1 LESNTQTQLLAK
13 YLKWPL
19 LTAIWCIILAWP
31 LQGVYFIEPNQHM
44 HAFGGDALAIYY
56 NVAYHACHGSGLWLE
71 SMNYPHGE
79 LIFMTDAQGALS
91 ILISYLNLCEYS
103 TGIING
109 LNAWSIII
117 TAILIFFLLQSLEI
131 NSFGAALFSPL
142 IVLLSPPMLRMF
154 SHFGLAYP
162 FLIPLA
168 MLWFLRKT
176 KIPTFE
182 KRDLVVLLIFLFFG
196 FNNPYFSAQI
206 GLFLLGAGGIIFFL
220 KKYQKSSFI
229 IAGMAILILLI
240 PFLVLK
246 FLDPVNDRIGLQW
259 GYFYYYATLEGLIA
273 PPDSIIDGIL
283 KYITGKG
290 FQVKFEALMNLGIVV
305 ISISVLSVFFNKT
318 KIPKYYLP
326 LLISSTLLFIY
337 ASAILL
343 MPFERIWIEDKM
355 GFLLMFKAVGRLAW
369 PIYFTLTVLAVY
381 FLTHWT
387 KNYLIYIALA
397 SVWIF
402 EIHTYIRPFFKEHVH
417 PNFFAKEYHEEIPNP
432 ERYQAILS
440 IPKMMYWT
448 DNFISEDNFFTQFYS
463 MRLSL
468 QSGLPLVNAMLSRMS
483 IGQTSEAIELI
494 SHPYIEKSLPKKFP
508 NSKDILVVLGA
519 QHQPLTEGEQHLI
532 NQGEIIVE
540 REWYSLYAIS
550 IDDFKP
556 LLPDTNHKE
565 PIWHSGFDQYTQHEG
580 YFKQGALKV
589 EKGQHQIFDY
599 TSSMDTTFTFNAW
612 IKIDH
617 RRYGVGYFEY
627 RIYDTTGEL
636 ILESKP
642 DVRKSGN
649 VHDDWIRAEQ
659 SLKLNSDQRLIIH
672 FNTIRP
678 QLIDDAMLSIEG
690 ENSMVKGE
698 KANLVNGYKILKK

>member
-1 LESNTQTQLLAK
+1 MF
-13 YLKWPL
+13 
-19 LTAIWCIILAWP
+19 LAWP
-31 LQGVYFIEPNQHM
+31 FQGIYFIEPNQHM

-56 NVAYHACHGSGLWLE
+56 NVAYHACHSSGLWLE

-91 ILISYLNLCEYS
+91 ILLSYLNLCEYT

-109 LNAWSIII
+109 LNAWSIILA
-117 TAILIFFLLQSLEI
+117 AIFIFFLLKSLDV

-142 IVLLSPPMLRMF
+142 IALLSPSMLRMF

-168 MLWFLRKT
+168 MLWFVRKT
-176 KIPTFE
+176 KYSSFE
-182 KRDLVVLLIFLFFG
+182 KRDLAVLMIFLFFG
-196 FNNPYFSAQI
+196 FNNPYLSAQI
-206 GLFLLGAGGIIFFL
+206 GLFLLGSGVVILFF
-220 KKYQKSSFI
+220 KKYRKSSYI
-229 IAGMAILILLI
+229 ITGLALLILLL
-240 PFLVLK
+240 PFVVLK
-246 FLDPVNDRIGLQW
+246 LLDPVNDRIGLQW
-259 GYFYYYATLEGLIA
+259 GYFYYYSTLEGLFA
-273 PPDSIIDGIL
+273 PPGSLIDGIL
-283 KYITGKG
+283 KFTTGKG
-290 FQVKFEALMNLGIVV
+290 FQVKFEALMNLGIV
-305 ISISVLSVFFNKT
+305 SISLLALSVLIKKT
-318 KIPKYYLP
+318 KTPKYYRP
-326 LLISSTLLFIY
+326 LLISSALLFIY

-343 MPFERIWIEDKM
+343 MPFERNWIEDKM

-387 KNYLIYIALA
+387 KNYLVYIATA
-397 SVWIF
+397 SIWIF
-402 EIHTYIRPFFKEHVH
+402 EIYTYIGPFFKDHVH
-417 PNFFAKEYHEEIPNP
+417 PNFFANEYHEEIPNP

-483 IGQTSEAIELI
+483 IGQTAEAIELI
-494 SHPYIEKSLPKKFP
+494 SHPYIEKSLPTKFP

-519 QHQPLTEGEQHLI
+519 QHLPLSQGEQHI
-532 NQGEIIVE
+532 IDQGEIILE
-540 REWYSLYAIS
+540 KEWYSLYALS
-550 IDDFKP
+550 IEDFKP
-556 LLPDTNHKE
+556 LIPDSNSKE
-565 PIWHSGFDQYTQHEG
+565 PIWYSGYDNYSQNEG

-589 EKGQHQIFDY
+589 EKGQHLILDY
-599 TSSMDTTFTFNAW
+599 TATMDTTLLFNAW
-612 IKIDH
+612 VKIDH

-627 RIYDTTGEL
+627 RVYNSNGEL
-636 ILESKP
+636 IFESKP

-659 SLKLNSDQRLIIH
+659 SLKLNSENRLIIH
-672 FNTIRP
+672 FNTIRE
-678 QLIDDAMLSIEG
+678 QSIDDAMLSIDG
-690 ENSMVKGE
+690 ENTRVKGE
-698 KANLVNGYKILKK
+698 KADLINGYKILKK